1 MIGAIIQARTSST
14 RLPGKVLLE
23 LPYGSGITVLQQV
36 IRRLKQSK
44 KIDTIV
50 VATTEDKAD
59 DAIVDIASRESVSS
73 FRGSKENVL
82 ERYYL
87 ATKTFGLDTIVRI
100 TSDCPCIDASIVDAL
115 IAQHIDAGADYTSNA
130 LARTY
135 PHGLDAE
142 VISFA
147 TLAATYE
154 DATQDFEKEHV
165 CPFIYRSNPHKFK
178 ILSVTAPKELQYPDI
193 RITLDTQEDYA
204 LLCVIFDFLFPG
216 NIGFQ
221 TNEII
226 DLFKKKPW
234 LGLINKK
241 ILQKKVFES
250 IEDEI
255 AEALRLIDLQ
265 DLKKAKE
272 VFQALVRKS

>member
-87 ATKTFGLDTIVRI
+87 AAKSFGLETIVRI
-100 TSDCPCIDASIVDAL
+100 TSDCPCIDASIVDSL
-115 IAQHIDAGADYTSNA
+115 INQHLDANADYTSNS
-130 LARTY
+130 LTRSY
-135 PHGLDAE
+135 PHGVDTE
-142 VISFA
+142 VLSFA
-147 TLAATYE
+147 TLATAYE
-154 DATQDFEKEHV
+154 GATQDFEKEHV
-165 CPFIYRSNPHKFK
+165 CPFIYKSNPHRFK
-178 ILSVTAPKELQYPDI
+178 ILSVIAPEELQSQDI

-204 LLCVIFDFLFPG
+204 LLCAIFDYLYNTKNIFDCYDVVSLF
-216 NIGFQ
+216 NQ
-221 TNEII
+221 
-226 DLFKKKPW
+226 KQW
-234 LGLINKK
+234 LSLINKK
-241 ILQKKVFES
+241 IVQKKVFDS
-250 IEDEI
+250 MEDEMR
-255 AEALRLIDLQ
+255 EAVRILELQ
-265 DLKKAKE
+265 DLKRAGN
-272 VFQALVRKS
+272 ALREFSDI